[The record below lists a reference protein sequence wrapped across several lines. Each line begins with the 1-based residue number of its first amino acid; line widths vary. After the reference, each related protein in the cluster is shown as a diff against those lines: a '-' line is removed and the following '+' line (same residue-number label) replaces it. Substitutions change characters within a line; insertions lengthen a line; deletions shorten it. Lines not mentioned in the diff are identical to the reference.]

1 MDGADDDVWV
11 GALKG
16 WTRDSVSN
24 DGMQLGGHDN
34 IALFDEHKSAADVLA
49 IYNEGHGKSHA
60 SDSSCKIWLKA
71 DSESTGALTHDQTI
85 TNTNDPVNPTTGTYI
100 CKVNFK
106 YIIMSKYMYNDKVQ
120 TIVRKK
126 IVKEKIK
133 FRGKIINREKVELE
147 WDIPKIITSDIGYQ
161 LMFGNKPSM
170 AKNKQ
175 DSGVEEVFIKESQN
189 YIMD

>member
-1 MDGADDDVWV
+1 
-11 GALKG
+11 
-16 WTRDSVSN
+16 
-24 DGMQLGGHDN
+24 
-34 IALFDEHKSAADVLA
+34 
-49 IYNEGHGKSHA
+49 
-60 SDSSCKIWLKA
+60 
-71 DSESTGALTHDQTI
+71 
-85 TNTNDPVNPTTGTYI
+85 
-100 CKVNFK
+100 
-106 YIIMSKYMYNDKVQ
+106 MSKYMYNDKVQ